1 LVTEP
6 ARCINAIDHSPVD
19 HQSLRT
25 ESRPFDKAERDPLVR
40 PGSDG
45 IDHVRVGDRCRVT
58 FALQQEFRMI
68 NAARDVSSKSQQEIH
83 LLRCVCRRERNAS
96 RYSDQQDSN
105 E

>member
-19 HQSLRT
+19 HKSLRT

-83 LLRCVCRRERNAS
+83 LLRCVCCPERNAS
-96 RYSDQQDSN
+96 RYSYQQDSN